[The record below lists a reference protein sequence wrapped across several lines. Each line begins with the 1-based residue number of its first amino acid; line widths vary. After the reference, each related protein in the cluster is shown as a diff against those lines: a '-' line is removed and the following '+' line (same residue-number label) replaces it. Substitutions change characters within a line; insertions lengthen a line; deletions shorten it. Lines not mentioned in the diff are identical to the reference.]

1 VADLPFS
8 VIEEECMLIEAI
20 DHIGIAVK
28 NLNEAISVYRDVLGF
43 RLEGVHTLKERKVKV
58 AFFSAGDESRIEL
71 QEPLGGD
78 SPVAKFLETRGE
90 GIQHLAV
97 KVKDIEAVLED
108 FKKKGVTLIDEKPK
122 SGAGGSRIAFIHP
135 KSTRGVLLELVEKP

>member
-1 VADLPFS
+1 
-8 VIEEECMLIEAI
+8 MLIEAI

-28 NLNEAISVYRDVLGF
+28 NLNEAIGVYRDVLGF

-135 KSTRGVLLELVEKP
+135 KSTHGVLLELVEKP